1 MNRSD
6 ASYETYLQIL
16 RRELIPAMGCTE
28 PIALA
33 YAAAKAR
40 EVLGKM
46 PDRVLVLASGS
57 IIKNINSVI
66 VPNTGHLKGIPA
78 AAAAGIAAGD
88 AARELEV
95 ISGVK
100 KEQIPKIREFLDTAR
115 FEVGMA
121 EGDNIFDIVV
131 TVWAGEDH
139 ATVRIADY
147 HTNVVL
153 IERNHEILWQK
164 AAGEENESM
173 EDNGERRGDEC
184 EAAPEPSR
192 ERESQGGEK
201 GEAVP
206 ESDREKESQT
216 GQKGEAA
223 PEPGQGEMSVAGIWD
238 FVNNVDLE
246 EVKPLLERQ
255 ISCNMAI
262 AREGLQGN
270 YGANIGKILLAMDGD
285 NVRNKAK
292 AMAAAASDARM
303 NGCELP
309 VIINSGSGNQGITV
323 SVPVEVYA
331 RHLRVT
337 EERKYRALLL
347 SNLLA
352 IHQKAGIG
360 RLSAY
365 CGAICAGAAAGAG
378 IAYLH
383 GGGYKEVCHTVV
395 NALAVVSG
403 MICDGAKS
411 SCAAKI
417 AVSIDAGIMG
427 YFMYCQ
433 GQEFYGGDGIVA
445 KGIEN
450 TLHNVGRLGRDG
462 MKSTNEE
469 IIRMMT
475 E

>member
-1 MNRSD
+1 MKKTD
-6 ASYETYLQIL
+6 AIYQKYVDIL
-16 RRELIPAMGCTE
+16 KRELIPAMGCTE

-40 EVLGKM
+40 QTLGCL
-46 PDRVLVLASGS
+46 PERVQVWASGS

-66 VPNTGHLKGIPA
+66 VPNTGHLKGIAA
-78 AAAAGIAAGD
+78 AAAAGIAAGEAD
-88 AARELEV
+88 RELEV
-95 ISGVK
+95 LSGIK
-100 KEQIPKIREFLDTAR
+100 KEELSRIREFLDTA
-115 FEVGMA
+115 E
-121 EGDNIFDIVV
+121 FDIRQAENGKVFDITV
-131 TVWAGEDH
+131 TVWKGEDY
-139 ATVRIADY
+139 AIVRISDY
-147 HTNVVL
+147 HTNLVL

-164 AAGEENESM
+164 DQDASEDPDEGAGLQMNVQS
-173 EDNGERRGDEC
+173 
-184 EAAPEPSR
+184 
-192 ERESQGGEK
+192 
-201 GEAVP
+201 
-206 ESDREKESQT
+206 
-216 GQKGEAA
+216 
-223 PEPGQGEMSVAGIWD
+223 IWD
-238 FVNNVDLE
+238 FADTADLTD
-246 EVKPLLERQ
+246 VKELLKRQ
-255 ISCNMAI
+255 IDCNMAI
-262 AREGLQGN
+262 AEEGLRGD
-270 YGANIGKILLAMDGD
+270 YGANIGKTLLQMDGD
-285 NVRNKAK
+285 NVKTRAK

-331 RHLRVT
+331 RHLGVT
-337 EERKYRALLL
+337 EEKKYRALLL

-378 IAYLH
+378 ISYLH
-383 GGGYKEVCHTVV
+383 GGGYREACHTVV

-417 AVSIDAGIMG
+417 AVSVEAGIMG

-450 TLHNVGRLGRDG
+450 TIRNVGRLGRDG
-462 MKSTNEE
+462 MRETNEE
-469 IIRMMT
+469 IIRMMIGC
-475 E
+475 